1 MYGSGVAGNSVKNAL
16 TITSSFPGA
25 AIGSKGMVVRQ
36 IIRYVSWVQNV
47 VRQFG
52 PYLLWERKKEGLS
65 LVRED

>member
-1 MYGSGVAGNSVKNAL
+1 MIFMYGFEVAENFVKSSL

-25 AIGSKGMVVRQ
+25 EIGSKGMVVRQ

-52 PYLLWERKKEGLS
+52 RAI
-65 LVRED
+65 RC